1 MVLEIAVLAL
11 HVRPNPTEF
20 KVRPEPEP
28 TPTVKNLRTAIL
40 QTPSQANWPLLS
52 TEEFTTF
59 LMANHKHNRSGVQI
73 NLPRRIEINIGGN
86 RNQAPREN
94 RQPTYNYGNYDY
106 VPTTDNYGNPVQTYI
121 QKGWARQYCDPN
133 YNQDVRNTIIEHND
147 GQPVSISRKPVQQAQ
162 YDYYGHL
169 VYRTINSCFVTPLNV
184 QPPQYSR

>member
-1 MVLEIAVLAL
+1 
-11 HVRPNPTEF
+11 
-20 KVRPEPEP
+20 
-28 TPTVKNLRTAIL
+28 
-40 QTPSQANWPLLS
+40 
-52 TEEFTTF
+52 
-59 LMANHKHNRSGVQI
+59 MANHEHNRSGVQI
-73 NLPRRIEINIGGN
+73 NIPEININIGGN

-106 VPTTDNYGNPVQTYI
+106 VPTTDNYGNHVQTYI

-162 YDYYGHL
+162 HDYDGRRL